1 MLPDLQGEAFVDR
14 LGAID
19 GTKAVA
25 VLDIG
30 SNSVRLV
37 VYERHVRALTPVFN
51 EKAECSLGRGVA
63 KTGKIAPQN
72 AEMALNAIK
81 RFALVVRLLDVD
93 DIHILATSAVR
104 EASNGAD
111 FMEVVEHYMGAV
123 SHVLTGEEEA
133 HFAALGVL
141 SGMPDFSGLVGDL
154 GGGSLELS
162 QLKSGL
168 DTFGETLELGVIR
181 LQDDSGLSAEK
192 SVTISAK
199 RLKHSKVLGKSSTDT
214 FCAIGGTWRALA
226 KVLQMQSNYPMHIIQ
241 DYQVEAGDVADLC
254 TRLVSNELD
263 EPFVEQINRAR
274 ASFLP
279 YGAAVLAQI
288 IRVGKFRKIVFSS
301 LGVREGYLYARLSK
315 KQAAADPLLQ
325 AAQDMCRLRGR
336 SVSHARDLIG
346 FTQGFL
352 SALGEKESAQQRRL
366 RQALCLLSD
375 IGWRGHRDYRGEQ
388 SVDLVAYGAL
398 IGLDHPGRAFLAE
411 ALAVRYL
418 GLKHQSSSHR
428 LAELVSEKHLFRAR
442 LLGTILR
449 VAYALS
455 GAMPQLLPRVSFVK
469 SGTGMQ
475 IVLPEELAFLQSARL
490 DTRLSQLARHT
501 ELDLG
506 VTISD

>member
-1 MLPDLQGEAFVDR
+1 MLPDLPGLASGSGEIVVD
-14 LGAID
+14 GA
-19 GTKAVA
+19 KAVA

-37 VYERHVRALTPVFN
+37 VYERHARALTPVFN

-63 KTGKIAPQN
+63 KTGNIAPRN
-72 AEMALNAIK
+72 AEMALSAIK
-81 RFALVVRLLDVD
+81 RFALVVRLLNVD
-93 DIHILATSAVR
+93 DVHILATSAVR
-104 EASNGAD
+104 EADNGTD
-111 FMEVVEHYMGAV
+111 FMEVVEHYMGAPG
-123 SHVLTGEEEA
+123 HVLSGEEEA

-162 QLKSGL
+162 QLRSGL
-168 DTFGETLELGVIR
+168 DTLGETLELGVIR
-181 LQDDSGLSAEK
+181 LQDDSALSAEK
-192 SVTISAK
+192 SVFISVK
-199 RLKHSKVLGKSSTDT
+199 RLEKSEVLGKSSTDT

-241 DYQVEAGDVADLC
+241 DYQVEASEVAQLC
-254 TRLVSNELD
+254 ARLIRNGVD

-274 ASFLP
+274 AGLLP

-315 KQAAADPLLQ
+315 KQAGADPLLQ

-336 SVSHARDLIG
+336 SMSHARDLIG

-352 SALGEKESAQQRRL
+352 SVLGEKESAQQRRL

-428 LAELVSEKHLFRAR
+428 LVELVSEKHLFRAR
-442 LLGTILR
+442 LLGTMLR

-455 GAMPQLLPRVSFVK
+455 GAMPQLLPRVNFSK
-469 SGTGMQ
+469 NGAGMQ
-475 IVLPEELAFLQSARL
+475 MVLPEELAFLQSARL
-490 DTRLSQLARHT
+490 NTRLSQLARHT
-501 ELDLG
+501 GLDLG